1 MTAKAP
7 DFGTAFEVL
16 SASIDGDPLR
26 VGFNL
31 TYLQDGVRAL
41 RGGEVTVEFNG
52 EEGQTRVLQ
61 EDSDSFLYMLMP
73 ARIAPQDLLEA
84 GEEDAATERDQ
95 QA

>member
-16 SASIDGDPLR
+16 NASIDGDPLR

-41 RGGEVTVEFNG
+41 RGSEVTVEFNG

-84 GEEDAATERDQ
+84 EEDAAAEQDR